1 MEKEMIMTVKELAE
15 ALKIS
20 LPTAYQMTEQPGF
33 PLVRIGRRKLIRRSA
48 FEKWLD
54 EVGANGR
61 SIM

>member
-1 MEKEMIMTVKELAE
+1 MEKELTLTVKEMAA

-33 PLVRIGRRKLIRRSA
+33 PLIRIGRKKLIRRA
-48 FEKWLD
+48 ALEKWLD